1 MESEHKEN
9 QRNEERVLKRNDT
22 LNLDILNTKA
32 SNSVPKL
39 RPNIS
44 FIMINVNEL
53 NPPNIR
59 PIFYK
64 LVRESL
70 KIK

>member
-1 MESEHKEN
+1 MVSEHKEN

-32 SNSVPKL
+32 SNSMPKL
-39 RPNIS
+39 SPNIS

-53 NPPNIR
+53 NSPNIR
-59 PIFYK
+59 LVFYNLIRK
-64 LVRESL
+64 
-70 KIK
+70 KI